1 MYILHI
7 GKINYLKIF
16 FGVKFMATYSEQAGE
31 RLKKIRF
38 IFNEGG
44 KLSADQ
50 FAFLL
55 GETRDK
61 IANYELGRAGLPI
74 RVLLELYKRGINPIF
89 LIAGEGSI
97 FADNT
102 EGNNFRNRIADKLKI
117 GWKFSQQSLEIL
129 LPSMEIDKDK
139 VDYASIK
146 LAAGKIEAKK

>member
-1 MYILHI
+1 MIS
-7 GKINYLKIF
+7 
-16 FGVKFMATYSEQAGE
+16 YSEQVGD

-74 RVLLELYKRGINPIF
+74 RVIYELYKRGINPVY
-89 LIAGEGSI
+89 LISGEGSI
-97 FADNT
+97 FADNY
-102 EGNNFRNRIADKLKI
+102 EGQNFRARVAIKVKS
-117 GWKFSQQSLEIL
+117 GWKFSQQSLDIL
-129 LPSMEIDKDK
+129 LPSLEIDKDK
-139 VDYASIK
+139 LVNIELK
-146 LAAGKIEAKK
+146 LAAGKISSKKQP

>member
-1 MYILHI
+1 MS
-7 GKINYLKIF
+7 
-16 FGVKFMATYSEQAGE
+16 TYAEQVGE

-74 RVLLELYKRGINPIF
+74 RVLLELYRRGISPIY
-89 LIAGEGSI
+89 LISGEGSI
-97 FADNT
+97 FSDNN
-102 EGNNFRNRIADKLKI
+102 EGKNFKHRISEKVKS
-117 GWKFSQQSLEIL
+117 GWKFSQQSMDIL
-129 LPSMEIDKDK
+129 YTALGSE
-139 VDYASIK
+139 VDFSNVK
-146 LAAGKIEAKK
+146 LAAGKVEKK

>member
-1 MYILHI
+1 
-7 GKINYLKIF
+7 
-16 FGVKFMATYSEQAGE
+16 MATYSEQVGE

-74 RVLLELYKRGINPIF
+74 RVMYELYKRGISPVY
-89 LIAGEGSI
+89 LISGEGSI
-97 FADNT
+97 FAENT
-102 EGNNFRNRIADKLKI
+102 EGNNFRNRISDKIKSN
-117 GWKFSQQSLEIL
+117 WKFSQQSLDIL
-129 LPSMEIDKDK
+129 LPSLDADIDI
-139 VDYASIK
+139 SMIK
-146 LAAGKIEAKK
+146 LAAGKVDKK

>member
-1 MYILHI
+1 
-7 GKINYLKIF
+7 
-16 FGVKFMATYSEQAGE
+16 MATYSEQVGE

-74 RVLLELYKRGINPIF
+74 RVMYELYKRGISPVF
-89 LIAGEGSI
+89 LISGEGSL
-97 FADNT
+97 FADNN
-102 EGNNFRNRIADKLKI
+102 EGNNFKNRIADKIKS
-117 GWKFSQQSLEIL
+117 GWKFSQQSLDIL
-129 LPSMEIDKDK
+129 LPSMDANIDL
-139 VDYASIK
+139 SNIK
-146 LAAGKIEAKK
+146 LAAGKVESKKQ